1 MFDMNLAQILTA
13 GIAFVGGSLLTAAVL
28 KALER
33 RRRRAT
39 PDVTDAEHTLA
50 DVSRR
55 FQTVLDAATQVSII
69 ATDLH
74 GVINVFNSGAERML
88 GYRADEMIGKQSP
101 AVIHVAS
108 EIQEH
113 GERLS
118 REFGRRIE
126 GFDVFVELARQGGY
140 EEREWTYIRKDG
152 TRLTVSLVV
161 TGARDGDGNLTGFLG
176 IARDV
181 TERKLADERLR
192 LVVEASLNALLMV
205 DDKGA
210 IHLVNSQAERLFGY
224 RRDELIGSSIE
235 RLIPGEVRMSHREM
249 MNGYFAAPAVRAMAS
264 NREFHALHKNG
275 SPIPVE
281 IGLSPLQTN
290 GGTFVLA
297 SVLDITSRK
306 ATEDSLRRAKEAAEA
321 ASRAKSDFLANMS
334 HEIRT
339 PMNAILGMTEL
350 VLDQE
355 LPPTQREFLTMVM
368 DSAQSLLAI
377 INEILDFSKIEAGK
391 MELEQVDFSLWDVVG
406 DSLKSLALRAHSKGL
421 ELAYHLAP
429 EIPEHLTGDP
439 VRLRQVLTNLVGNAI
454 KFTDRGE
461 VLLDVSCVERRDN
474 GVQLKFSV
482 VDTGIGIA
490 NDKQKLIFD
499 AFTQA
504 DTSTTRRFGG
514 TGLGLAIS
522 SRIVSLMGG
531 SLEVESALGR
541 GSTFSFTVW
550 FALSDQ
556 PAPSRV
562 FVAAALRDVEVLI
575 VDDNATNRRIL
586 DEIAR
591 SWQMRPLLASSARE
605 ALELLRRRV
614 EAGTP
619 VPLLLTDMQMP
630 EMDGRSLVANLR
642 GSGDS
647 AGLFRDLKIIVLTS
661 GDPTTDA
668 DVWRDLAIS
677 ARLLKP
683 IKQVELLAAVE
694 HALGVGS
701 PHDFAAQSS
710 DLARQAALLRPLEIL
725 LAEDGLTNQRFAVAL
740 LSKWGHHVTVAAD
753 GREAIAALDAKSFDL
768 VLMDVQMPEVDGLDA
783 TREIRRREQ
792 ATGRR
797 TPIVAMTARA
807 MAGDREQCLAA
818 GMDGYLSKPIQQREL
833 ARVMSELFVKRSDE
847 PDSRVGAR
855 PLDDA
860 SPERRESAGA
870 TRSAV
875 EWIRRFE
882 AMRELHDDFGE
893 LCDALQSEA
902 PRLAAL
908 VAAATVSG
916 DAPGLLRA
924 AHALRGAVLNFGGD
938 EVAELTSRI
947 EASVHEGKLE
957 TASALARELPSLLD
971 AFMSAL
977 ARFARS
983 AEGDGAP
990 RN

>member
-1 MFDMNLAQILTA
+1 MNLAQILTA

-33 RRRRAT
+33 RRRAT
-39 PDVTDAEHTLA
+39 HDVTDAEHTLA

-55 FQTVLDAATQVSII
+55 LQTVLDAATQVSII

-101 AVIHVAS
+101 AIIHVAS

-140 EEREWTYIRKDG
+140 EEREWTYVRKDG

-176 IARDV
+176 IARDI

-205 DDKGA
+205 DGKGV

-235 RLIPGEVRMSHREM
+235 RLIPGDVRMRHREL
-249 MNGYFAAPAVRAMAS
+249 MNGYFAGPSVRSMAS

-281 IGLSPLQTN
+281 IGLSPLKTN
-290 GGTFVLA
+290 DGTFVLA
-297 SVLDITSRK
+297 SVLDITARK

-321 ASRAKSDFLANMS
+321 ANRAKSDFLANMS

-461 VLLDVSCVERRDN
+461 VLLDVACVERRDN

-490 NDKQKLIFD
+490 HDKQRLIFD

-550 FALSDQ
+550 FAFSDQ
-556 PAPSRV
+556 PASPRV

-605 ALELLRRRV
+605 ALELLRRRA

-630 EMDGRSLVANLR
+630 EMDG
-642 GSGDS
+642 
-647 AGLFRDLKIIVLTS
+647 
-661 GDPTTDA
+661 
-668 DVWRDLAIS
+668 
-677 ARLLKP
+677 
-683 IKQVELLAAVE
+683 
-694 HALGVGS
+694 
-701 PHDFAAQSS
+701 
-710 DLARQAALLRPLEIL
+710 
-725 LAEDGLTNQRFAVAL
+725 
-740 LSKWGHHVTVAAD
+740 
-753 GREAIAALDAKSFDL
+753 
-768 VLMDVQMPEVDGLDA
+768 
-783 TREIRRREQ
+783 
-792 ATGRR
+792 
-797 TPIVAMTARA
+797 
-807 MAGDREQCLAA
+807 
-818 GMDGYLSKPIQQREL
+818 
-833 ARVMSELFVKRSDE
+833 
-847 PDSRVGAR
+847 
-855 PLDDA
+855 
-860 SPERRESAGA
+860 
-870 TRSAV
+870 
-875 EWIRRFE
+875 
-882 AMRELHDDFGE
+882 
-893 LCDALQSEA
+893 
-902 PRLAAL
+902 
-908 VAAATVSG
+908 
-916 DAPGLLRA
+916 
-924 AHALRGAVLNFGGD
+924 
-938 EVAELTSRI
+938 
-947 EASVHEGKLE
+947 
-957 TASALARELPSLLD
+957 
-971 AFMSAL
+971 
-977 ARFARS
+977 
-983 AEGDGAP
+983 
-990 RN
+990 